1 MVVIVNRKGYTVI
14 ELIIVMILFGVVTAI
29 TISATSYAFKDNSE
43 EFYRARVK
51 NIESNAKRY
60 GMTLDEVKTEG
71 SKIIIVNDLVESG
84 YLSADNEKGDIIDPR
99 NSKATLNNVKI
110 KITYSDKKG
119 YKATLIKEE

>member
-1 MVVIVNRKGYTVI
+1 MVVIVNKRGYTVI

-43 EFYRARVK
+43 EFYKARVN

-60 GMTLDEVKTEG
+60 GMTLEEVKTEG
-71 SKIIIVNDLVESG
+71 SKIIIVNDLVEAG
-84 YLSADNEKGDIIDPR
+84 YLSADNDKGDIIDPR

-110 KITYSDKKG
+110 KITYSEEKG